1 MVERNDWL
9 SRTSRR
15 KFLKGMAGGVA
26 VSTVGFE
33 GISLKA
39 RASYPPYGAQSG
51 MVRWESVFSVPPD
64 VTRPWL
70 AAGLWSNR
78 MQDWRLHDGR
88 IECLAGGLN
97 DLGRTVALLTHEIGP
112 GRASGHFS
120 VRSGTLELS
129 GRGGFGGYLIGVGG
143 GLLDYRASAL
153 AQKASGEGGGFWCGY
168 EADGQI
174 RFRDHFTEADP
185 LSYEALEA
193 ETFQREEPAFRN
205 LSEEITLQ
213 LDIEPDE
220 RGRFDV
226 SLLALDGATGE
237 LRAGAVRRGVP
248 EQDVAGGVALASS
261 PLPGGRARFWFR
273 DLQSGGDK
281 IIVRQDRA
289 IGPILSTMY
298 SLNRNVL

>member
-153 AQKASGEGGGFWCGY
+153 AQKA
-168 EADGQI
+168 
-174 RFRDHFTEADP
+174 
-185 LSYEALEA
+185 
-193 ETFQREEPAFRN
+193 
-205 LSEEITLQ
+205 
-213 LDIEPDE
+213 
-220 RGRFDV
+220 
-226 SLLALDGATGE
+226 
-237 LRAGAVRRGVP
+237 
-248 EQDVAGGVALASS
+248 
-261 PLPGGRARFWFR
+261 
-273 DLQSGGDK
+273 
-281 IIVRQDRA
+281 
-289 IGPILSTMY
+289 
-298 SLNRNVL
+298 